1 MTPRTITPPSTW
13 GVARFL
19 VGDQPVE
26 WVLSQAEIGRDA
38 QSAGAALARIGF
50 APGDRM
56 LVVSMLADAP
66 HFWPFSLAGLM
77 AGGQLSYA
85 DASPFDAHRTAM
97 FLRTL
102 RYRLVLALTDGVLD
116 GLEQGGHDAVALL
129 AGVSAVV
136 ARGAAADRLAAMG
149 VAAHR
154 LELLGPAVA
163 LAPTPGAAPEVDPE
177 LWTVDADDGQLV
189 VTSLTERA
197 QPFVRQPTGVAG
209 RVDGARILLG

>member
-1 MTPRTITPPSTW
+1 MSPQAVTPPTTW

-19 VGDQPVE
+19 VGAEPVE
-26 WVLSQAEIGRDA
+26 WVLSQDEIRRDA
-38 QSAGAALARIGF
+38 QSAGVALSRLGF
-50 APGDRM
+50 AAGDRM
-56 LVVSMLADAP
+56 LVVSLLSEAP

-85 DASPFDAHRTAM
+85 DASPFDAYRSAM

-116 GLEQGGHDAVALL
+116 GLDQGGHDVAALL
-129 AGVSAVV
+129 AGVPVVV
-136 ARGAAADRLAAMG
+136 ARGGAVDRLAARG

-154 LELLGPAVA
+154 LQLLGPAVA
-163 LAPTPGAAPEVDPE
+163 LAPAPGEPPEVDPE
-177 LWTVDADDGQLV
+177 LWALDAVDGQIV

-197 QPFVRQPTGVAG
+197 QPFVRQATGVTG
-209 RVDGARILLG
+209 GVDGPRVLLS